1 MKKQTPVTGESSLR
15 ARAEEALRT
24 PVHAFSQEQMQ
35 ALKDYQ
41 LDLEKKNEE
50 LRQLQET
57 MESSRDLYLKLY
69 EDAPIAYLSLT
80 QDGMIHEVNRR
91 VEKLFGMP
99 RHALLGRYFD
109 CWVQVD
115 DIDAWTGLFQRV
127 CQDIASHGMDLH
139 LLQGSDHLLP
149 VHVDCVRQAE
159 GQRLVRLVV
168 TDLSA
173 RRVNDQRLTLAA
185 NVFTHAHEGMM
196 VTDTAGDILEVNQAF
211 HTITGFHR
219 EETIGRNPR
228 FLASGLT
235 SKATFEALW
244 AALITDGF
252 WKGEL
257 SNRRRSGE
265 IYLAG
270 QTINAIYDANGR
282 VVQYMALFTDVTEV
296 REQQTRLETIAHYD
310 ALTQLPNR
318 VLLGERMQQAL
329 VHAQHSDRMVA
340 VAYLDLDGFKA
351 VNDTHGHAI
360 GDRVLQAVAQRMSR
374 ALREDCTLSRLGGDE
389 FVILITDLEQT
400 YDTTSML
407 DRLLSAASQ
416 PVLMDA
422 LHLSLTASM
431 GVTFY
436 PQAHE
441 VSADQLLRQA
451 DQAMYQAKVAGKN
464 RYCYFNPEHEICLR
478 QYNARVER
486 ILQAVHR
493 HEFVLHYQPK
503 VNMRTGEVLGAEALV
518 RWQHP
523 EEGLLAPEA
532 FLAVVENSVLC
543 RDLGEWVIRQALRQV
558 NRWAKQ
564 GLHLPISVNVG
575 GWQLQQPDFVDR
587 LRAELEIYPGL
598 TPGMLMIE
606 ILETT
611 ALKDMDCI
619 SETISACKALG
630 VGFSLDD
637 FGTGYSS
644 LTYLKRLPVCQ
655 LKIDRTFV
663 QGLLDDADNVSILV
677 AITRL
682 AKAFKR
688 EVIAEG
694 VDSVNH
700 GIKLLELGCELA
712 QGYCIA
718 WPMPA
723 DAVVEW
729 EANWR
734 PFSAWQNVAPLAM
747 GTSAEGI

>member
-1 MKKQTPVTGESSLR
+1 MRKQAPTILKFLLR
-15 ARAEEALRT
+15 ARAHEALKT
-24 PVHAFSQEQMQ
+24 LLSIVPKEQIQ
-35 ALKDYQ
+35 ALEDYQ
-41 LDLEKKNEE
+41 LDLEKQNEE
-50 LRQLQET
+50 LHQLQEIT
-57 MESSRDLYLKLY
+57 KSSRDLYQELY
-69 EDAPIAYLSLT
+69 EAAPIAYLIVT
-80 QDGMIHEVNRR
+80 WEGVIHQVNCRA
-91 VEKLFGMP
+91 EKLFGMP
-99 RHALLGRYFD
+99 RHALLGQHFD
-109 CWVQVD
+109 RWLLTD
-115 DIDAWTGLFQRV
+115 DMQAWAELFQRA
-127 CQDIASHGMDLH
+127 CQDSTSYEMDLH
-139 LLQGSDHLLP
+139 LRQGTEPLLP

-159 GQRLVRLVV
+159 GQRLVRLAV
-168 TDLSA
+168 TDLRA
-173 RRVNDQRLTLAA
+173 RRMNDQRLTLAA
-185 NVFTHAHEGMM
+185 NVFTHAHEAMM
-196 VTDTAGDILEVNQAF
+196 VTDTSGEILEVNQAF
-211 HTITGFHR
+211 HTITGFRR
-219 EETIGRNPR
+219 EESLGRNAR

-235 SKATFEALW
+235 PKATFEALW
-244 AALITDGF
+244 TALIIDGF

-257 SNRRRSGE
+257 SNHRHSGE

-270 QTINAIYDANGR
+270 HTITAIYGANGH
-282 VVQYMALFTDVTEV
+282 VMQYMALFTDVTEI
-296 REQQTRLETIAHYD
+296 RENQTRLETIAHYD

-318 VLLGERMQQAL
+318 VLLGERMHQAL
-329 VHAQHSDRMVA
+329 AQAQYNDCILA

-360 GDRVLQAVAQRMSR
+360 GDRVLQVVAHRMNS
-374 ALREDCTLSRLGGDE
+374 ALREGCTLSRLGGDE

-400 YDTTSML
+400 YDATSML
-407 DRLLSAASQ
+407 DRLLTAASQ
-416 PVLMDA
+416 PVRVDA
-422 LHLSLTASM
+422 LQLSLTASM

-436 PQAHE
+436 PQTHE

-451 DQAMYQAKVAGKN
+451 DQAMYQAKVEGKN
-464 RYCYFNPEHEICLR
+464 RYCYFDPEHEMSLR
-478 QYNARVER
+478 QHNARVER

-503 VNMRTGEVLGAEALV
+503 VNMRTGKILGVEALV

-523 EEGLLAPEA
+523 EEGLLSPEA

-543 RDLGEWVIRQALRQV
+543 RDLGEWVIRQALRQI

-575 GWQLQQPDFVDR
+575 GWQLQQPDFVER
-587 LRAELEIYPGL
+587 LQAQLEAYPAL
-598 TPGMLMIE
+598 APGMLMIE

-611 ALKDMDCI
+611 ALKDMDRI

-630 VGFSLDD
+630 IGFSLDD

-655 LKIDRTFV
+655 LKIDQTFV

-677 AITRL
+677 AVTHL
-682 AKAFKR
+682 AKAFNR

-694 VDSVNH
+694 VESVNH

-729 EANWR
+729 VANWR
-734 PFSAWQNVAPLAM
+734 PSLAWQNVAPLVMVAP
-747 GTSAEGI
+747 SQD

>member
-1 MKKQTPVTGESSLR
+1 MKKKPPVPVASHLR
-15 ARAEEALRT
+15 ARAKEALEP
-24 PVHAFSQEQMQ
+24 PVDAVPGEQMQ
-35 ALKDYQ
+35 ALESYQ
-41 LDLEKKNEE
+41 LDLEKQNKE
-50 LRQLQET
+50 LRQLQQT
-57 MESSRDLYLKLY
+57 MESSRDLYLDLY
-69 EDAPIAYLSLT
+69 ETAPIAYLSLT
-80 QDGMIHEVNRR
+80 RDGVIHQVNGRA
-91 VEKLFGMP
+91 EKLLGVP
-99 RHALLGRYFD
+99 RHALLGRHFD
-109 CWVQVD
+109 RWVQAD
-115 DIDAWTGLFQRV
+115 DMDAWVGLFQRA
-127 CQDIASHGMDLH
+127 CQDTVAHELDLH
-139 LLQGSDHLLP
+139 LLQSTKHLLP

-159 GQRLVRLVV
+159 GQQLVRLVV

-173 RRVNDQRLTLAA
+173 RRVNDHRLTLAA

-196 VTDTAGDILEVNQAF
+196 VTDMAGDILEVNQAF
-211 HTITGFHR
+211 HTITGFRR
-219 EETIGRNPR
+219 EEALGRNAR

-235 SKATFEALW
+235 LKATFETLWIALT
-244 AALITDGF
+244 TDGF

-270 QTINAIYDANGR
+270 QTITAIYGANGR

-296 REQQTRLETIAHYD
+296 REHQTRLETIAHYD

-318 VLLGERMQQAL
+318 VLLGERMQRAL
-329 VHAQHSDRMVA
+329 AQAQHSDRMVA

-351 VNDTHGHAI
+351 VNDTYGHAM
-360 GDRVLQAVAQRMSR
+360 GDQVLQAVAQRMNG

-400 YDTTSML
+400 HDTTSML

-416 PVLMDA
+416 PVPVDA
-422 LHLSLTASM
+422 LQLSLTASM

-436 PQAHE
+436 PQAQE

-451 DQAMYQAKVAGKN
+451 DQAMYQAKVTGKN
-464 RYCYFNPEHEICLR
+464 RYCYFNPEHEMSLR
-478 QYNARVER
+478 QYNARIER

-503 VNMRTGEVLGAEALV
+503 VNMRTGKVLGVEALV

-523 EEGLLAPEA
+523 EEGLLAPET

-543 RDLGEWVIRQALRQV
+543 RDLGEWVIRRALRQA

-564 GLHLPISVNVG
+564 GFHLPISVNVG
-575 GWQLQQPDFVDR
+575 GWQLQQPDFVER
-587 LRAELEIYPGL
+587 LRAELEAYPGL
-598 TPGMLMIE
+598 EPGMLMIE

-611 ALKDMDCI
+611 ALKDMDRI
-619 SETISACKALG
+619 SETISVCKTLG
-630 VGFSLDD
+630 IGFSLDD

-655 LKIDRTFV
+655 LKIDQTFV

-694 VDSVNH
+694 VESVNH

-729 EANWR
+729 VANWR
-734 PFSAWQNVAPLAM
+734 PAPAWQNVAPLAM
-747 GTSAEGI
+747 DAPAEG

>member
-1 MKKQTPVTGESSLR
+1 MKKEAQVTVESWLR
-15 ARAEEALRT
+15 ARAEEALEM
-24 PVHAFSQEQMQ
+24 PADAVPSEQVQ
-35 ALKDYQ
+35 VLEGYQ
-41 LDLEKKNEE
+41 LDLEKQNQE
-50 LRQLQET
+50 LRQWQEA
-57 MESSRDLYLKLY
+57 MESSRDLYLELY
-69 EDAPIAYLSLT
+69 ETAPIAYLSLT
-80 QDGMIHEVNRR
+80 RDGIIHEVNRR
-91 VEKLFGMP
+91 AEKLLGMP
-99 RHALLGRYFD
+99 RQALLGRHFD
-109 CWVQVD
+109 RWVQAD
-115 DIDAWTGLFQRV
+115 DKDAWAGLFQRA
-127 CQDIASHGMDLH
+127 CQNTASYELELH
-139 LLQGSDHLLP
+139 LLQGTEHLLP
-149 VHVDCVRQAE
+149 AHVDCVRQAE

-185 NVFTHAHEGMM
+185 NVFTHAREGMM
-196 VTDTAGDILEVNQAF
+196 VTDTAGNILEVNQAF
-211 HTITGFHR
+211 HTITGFRR
-219 EETIGRNPR
+219 EETLGRNPR
-228 FLASGLT
+228 FLGSGLT

-244 AALITDGF
+244 AALTSDGF

-270 QTINAIYDANGR
+270 QTITAIYNANGR
-282 VVQYMALFTDVTEV
+282 VVQYMSLFTDVTEV
-296 REQQTRLETIAHYD
+296 KEHQTRLETIAHYD

-318 VLLGERMQQAL
+318 VLLGERMQQSLAQ
-329 VHAQHSDRMVA
+329 AQHSDRMLA
-340 VAYLDLDGFKA
+340 VAYLDLDGFKTI
-351 VNDTHGHAI
+351 NDTHGHAM
-360 GDRVLQAVAQRMSR
+360 GDRVLQAVARRMNRS
-374 ALREDCTLSRLGGDE
+374 LREGCTLSRLGGDE
-389 FVILITDLEQT
+389 FVILITDLEET
-400 YDTTSML
+400 HDTTSML
-407 DRLLSAASQ
+407 DRLLSAASR
-416 PVLMDA
+416 PVSVDA
-422 LHLSLTASM
+422 LQLSLTASM

-464 RYCYFNPEHEICLR
+464 RYCYFDPEHEMSLR
-478 QYNARVER
+478 QHNARFER

-503 VNMRTGEVLGAEALV
+503 VNMRTGEVLGVEALV

-543 RDLGEWVIRQALRQV
+543 RDLGEWVIRRALRQA

-575 GWQLQQPDFVDR
+575 GWQLQQPDFVER
-587 LRAELEIYPGL
+587 LRAELEVYPSL
-598 TPGMLMIE
+598 EPGMLMIE

-611 ALKDMDCI
+611 ALKDMDRI
-619 SETISACKALG
+619 SETISVCKALG
-630 VGFSLDD
+630 ISFSLDD

-655 LKIDRTFV
+655 LKIDQTFV
-663 QGLLDDADNVSILV
+663 QGLLDDADNVSILE

-718 WPMPA
+718 SPMPA

-729 EANWR
+729 AANWR
-734 PFSAWQNVAPLAM
+734 PAPAWQNVAPLALD
-747 GTSAEGI
+747 SPAEG